1 MFKIK
6 VIENTDHRKVT
17 YLKSYKKKTSKYKGI
32 YFRKNVKRNP
42 WIVKLIIKQKS
53 YFVGCYPTEDIAA
66 KVYDLAAIKLLVKAP
81 LNKEIHMELDSI
93 ELSEVI
99 FSELAERLA
108 FLKESLEKKETPPKK
123 RPRRRED

>member
-6 VIENTDHRKVT
+6 VIENTDHRKVI